1 MSRTSVASAAIADR
15 YRHTGCHPDDAAEGE
30 QDIMLTTEK
39 RPGAASSRERRRRVR
54 AGIDAGFL
62 PDGSEFPGI
71 GEAPLAR
78 HGAQ

>member
-1 MSRTSVASAAIADR
+1 
-15 YRHTGCHPDDAAEGE
+15 
-30 QDIMLTTEK
+30 MLTPEK